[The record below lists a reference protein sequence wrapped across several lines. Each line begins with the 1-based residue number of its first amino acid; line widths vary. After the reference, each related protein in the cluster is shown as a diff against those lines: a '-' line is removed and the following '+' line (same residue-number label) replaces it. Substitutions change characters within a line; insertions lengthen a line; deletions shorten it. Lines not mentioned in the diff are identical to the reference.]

1 MERPFLFIEGT
12 ALNAFIFTEII
23 SKIKVILPDAVLVL
37 EHYTQRSNLLL
48 AVFCFNHQIP
58 LIVST

>member
-23 SKIKVILPDAVLVL
+23 SKIKVILPDAISLGIRALHTEV
-37 EHYTQRSNLLL
+37 
-48 AVFCFNHQIP
+48 
-58 LIVST
+58 